1 MKQAIIIGAS
11 SGIGYEL
18 AIQLAAQGY
27 QLGLMARRIERL
39 NELSELLPGEH
50 FVQVTDLVDTDI
62 ARTQTRRRRVSLERL
77 RKHMRW
83 ARRRVEID

>member
-62 ARTQTRRRRVSLERL
+62 ARTQLASLIDV
-77 RKHMRW
+77 MGD
-83 ARRRVEID
+83 VELIVVNSGY